1 MGLFIS
7 NDALLLLY
15 QATQRLSNA
24 IQVSETS
31 RGNEMMPK
39 GVPIYDSTNKHH
51 GQDVQEINFLKN
63 HQF

>member
-31 RGNEMMPK
+31 RGNEMRPK
-39 GVPIYDSTNKHH
+39 GRSHLWFDK
-51 GQDVQEINFLKN
+51 
-63 HQF
+63 